1 MSTSAVVPEQ
11 TGSDTATIPVMS
23 TTDGQ
28 TASEASVS
36 SQAPLVNKTLFLE
49 ISFGLLGE
57 ERVAKGEEA
66 NIVTP
71 ADKSL
76 LRVKKKLFVS
86 PEFKEIRK
94 ADANFRTR
102 IKKLCIEGVLRHA
115 RVVPHGKVDEIQ
127 ELCIQHKTIRQG
139 LVSKFK
145 IVYPDLYKQAE
156 LLLGPMFKAIEYPHP
171 DVVENSFKFDYNYVS
186 FEVPGALK
194 SINGAVYQEQV
205 AKSTAIMQNAAEK
218 ITETRRALM
227 AALVSK
233 LQEELTPGEGGEE
246 KRFHKSAITKLQTF
260 LTDFNIMDVTNDAEL
275 AGLAAKCNALVSGI
289 TAANVKESDVFKDTL
304 LKGISEIGAALKPL
318 VEDKGR
324 KLKTVE

>member
-11 TGSDTATIPVMS
+11 VGADTATIPVVT

-28 TASEASVS
+28 TASESTMD
-36 SQAPLVNKTLFLE
+36 SQTPLVNKTVFLE

-66 NIVTP
+66 NINTQ

-86 PEFKEIRK
+86 PEFKAIRK

-102 IKKLCIEGVLRHA
+102 IKKLCIEGVLKHA

-127 ELCIQHKTIRQG
+127 ELCVQHKVLRQG
-139 LVSKFK
+139 LVGKFK
-145 IVYPDLYKQAE
+145 VVYPDLYKQAE
-156 LLLGPMFKAIEYPHP
+156 ALLGPMFKAIEYPHP
-171 DVVENSFKFDYNYVS
+171 DVVENSFSFDYNYVS

-194 SINGAVYQEQV
+194 AINGAVYQEQV
-205 AKSTAIMQNAAEK
+205 AKAAAIMQNAAEK
-218 ITETRRALM
+218 ITEARRALM
-227 AALVSK
+227 AALVTK

-260 LTDFNIMDVTNDAEL
+260 LNDFNLMNVTNDTEL
-275 AGLAAKCNALVSGI
+275 AALAAKCNTLVSGI

-304 LKGISEIGAALKPL
+304 LKGISEIGTALKPL

>member
-1 MSTSAVVPEQ
+1 MSISAVVPEQ
-11 TGSDTATIPVMS
+11 VGADTATM
-23 TTDGQ
+23 D
-28 TASEASVS
+28 
-36 SQAPLVNKTLFLE
+36 SQALVNKTDLVSKTVFLE

-57 ERVAKGEEA
+57 ERAAKGEEA
-66 NIVTP
+66 NINTQ

-86 PEFKEIRK
+86 PEFKAIRK

-102 IKKLCIEGVLRHA
+102 IKKLCIEGALKHA
-115 RVVPHGKVDEIQ
+115 RIVPHGKVDEIQ
-127 ELCIQHKTIRQG
+127 ELCVQHKVLRQG
-139 LVSKFK
+139 LVDKFK
-145 IVYPDLYKQAE
+145 VAYPDLYKQAKS
-156 LLLGPMFKAIEYPHP
+156 LLGPMFKAIEYPHP
-171 DVVENSFKFDYNYVS
+171 DVVENSFSFDYNYVS

-194 SINGAVYQEQV
+194 AINGAVYQEQV
-205 AKSTAIMQNAAEK
+205 AKSAAIMQNAAEK

-227 AALVSK
+227 AALVTK

-260 LTDFNIMDVTNDAEL
+260 LNDFNLMNVTNDTEL
-275 AGLAAKCNALVSGI
+275 AALAAKCNTLVSGI

-304 LKGISEIGAALKPL
+304 LKGISEIGTALKPL